1 MLLDFGASREFPK
14 SFVDKYIRIIEGAA
28 EGDGKKVLEYSR
40 EVGFLVGYE
49 SKVMKGFFFLSVIYF
64 VFIVFLFSFLEYGR
78 RPCGSSHD
86 FR

>member
-49 SKVMKGFFFLSVIYF
+49 SKVI
-64 VFIVFLFSFLEYGR
+64 IVLF
-78 RPCGSSHD
+78 
-86 FR
+86 